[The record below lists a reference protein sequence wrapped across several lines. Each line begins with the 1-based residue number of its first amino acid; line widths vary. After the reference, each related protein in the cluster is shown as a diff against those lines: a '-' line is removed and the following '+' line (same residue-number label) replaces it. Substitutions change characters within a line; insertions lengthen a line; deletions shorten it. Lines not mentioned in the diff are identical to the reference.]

1 MSDDIVRYEVRD
13 EIAYIVMNR
22 PDKLNAV
29 SVPLSD
35 ALNQTWTRF
44 EADPEAKVAILSS
57 TGRAFCAGA
66 DLSGGAPADDVGIPW
81 AIRLHRAY
89 PQNGVTVFKPIVGA
103 VHGYALGAGWALA
116 VRGCD
121 ITIAGESAMFG
132 FPEPRV
138 GISIPPVDYLPYV
151 PFKAS
156 LEFMLL
162 AWNGGE
168 MLDARRAYE
177 LGMVNRVVPDADLM
191 SEAIRWAE
199 KLKKIPPMYIK
210 AVKYGHYKAVESKT
224 TRDEREYLNF
234 IWPQEVSDD
243 SREGRRAF
251 KEKREP
257 RFKGR

>member
-1 MSDDIVRYEVRD
+1 MSEQIVRYEVKD
-13 EIAYIVMNR
+13 EIAFIEMNR
-22 PDKLNAV
+22 PDKLN
-29 SVPLSD
+29 SLSID
-35 ALNQTWTRF
+35 LADSLNDSWTRF
-44 EADPEAKVAILSS
+44 EADNEAKVAILSAA
-57 TGRAFCAGA
+57 GKAFCAGA
-66 DLSGGAPADDVGIPW
+66 DIAGSGPSDDLRIPW
-81 AIRLHRAY
+81 AIRVHRAY

-132 FPEPRV
+132 FPESRV
-138 GISIPPVDYLPYV
+138 GIAIPPIDYLPYI

-168 MLDARRAYE
+168 MLDARRAHE

-191 SEAIRWAE
+191 NEAIRWAD

-210 AVKYGHYKAVESKT
+210 SVKYGHYKAVESKT
-224 TRDEREYLNF
+224 VRDEREYLNF
-234 IWPQEVSDD
+234 IWPQEKSED

-251 KEKREP
+251 KERREP